1 MKVGID
7 ARAAKWY
14 RGTGI
19 GTYTYELINN
29 INKTDCLNDYLI
41 FLPDT
46 TSFDINL
53 NSNFKLRNININAKN
68 NFWTEVNIP
77 NILKDSEVELY
88 HVPQNGVG
96 LPTDK
101 KCKFIITLHDIIPY
115 KMPETVSSGYLKIF
129 NEEIPKIVSL
139 CDGIITVSNYSKND
153 IAKAFNFPKDKIFV
167 TYLSA
172 EDIYRPLDKL
182 KSKKIIEKKYGIH
195 DDFIL
200 YVGGFSPRKN
210 IAGIIKAFEQ
220 ISHHVDKNLKLVIA
234 GKKGISYA
242 NYVSLTEKL
251 NLASKVIFPGFI
263 NLYDMPYLYNSAK
276 LLVYPSF
283 YEGFGLPP
291 LEAMACGTPVIVSNS
306 TSLPEV
312 FGKSSIM
319 VDPHNIKNL
328 GDSIY
333 ECLENNLLRRQLISE
348 GFNLCKN
355 LTWKNTALSTIN
367 SYKSVLDVIK
377 K

>member
-1 MKVGID
+1 MKIGID
-7 ARAAKWY
+7 GRAAKWY

-29 INKTDCLNDYLI
+29 INKLDFSNDYFI

-53 NSNFKLRNININAKN
+53 NNNFKLRNINVNIKN
-68 NFWTEVNIP
+68 NFWDEVNIP
-77 NILKDSEVELY
+77 NILKDNEVELY

-96 LPTDK
+96 LPMDK

-115 KMPETVSSGYLKIF
+115 KMPETVSSRYLKIF
-129 NEEIPKIVSL
+129 NEELPKIISL
-139 CDGIITVSNYSKND
+139 CDGIITVSNFSKND

-172 EDIYRPLDKL
+172 EEIYKPLDKI
-182 KSKKIIEKKYGIH
+182 KSKKIIEKKYGISE
-195 DDFIL
+195 DFIL

-210 IAGIIKAFEQ
+210 IAGIIKAFAQ
-220 ISHHVDKNLKLVIA
+220 IRSRIDENLKLVIA
-234 GKKGISYA
+234 GKKGISYSIY
-242 NYVSLTEKL
+242 NSLTEKL
-251 NLASKVIFPGFI
+251 NLTSKVIFPGFI
-263 NLYDMPYLYNSAK
+263 SLCDMPYLYNSAK

-306 TSLPEV
+306 TSLPEI

-319 VDPHNIKNL
+319 VNPHNTDAL
-328 GDSIY
+328 GESIY
-333 ECLENNLLRRQLISE
+333 ECLENNILRRQLTSR
-348 GFNLCKN
+348 GFSLCKN
-355 LTWKNTALSTIN
+355 LTWQNTALSTIN
-367 SYKSVLDVIK
+367 SYKSVLK
-377 K
+377 A

>member
-7 ARAAKWY
+7 GRAAKWY

-19 GTYTYELINN
+19 GTYTYEVINN
-29 INKTDCLNDYLI
+29 INKTDSSNDYLI

-46 TSFDINL
+46 ASFDINL
-53 NSNFKLRNININAKN
+53 NNNFELRNINVNSRN
-68 NFWTEVNIP
+68 NFWDEVNIP
-77 NILKDSEVELY
+77 NILKDNEVDLY

-101 KCKFIITLHDIIPY
+101 KCKFMITLHDIIPY
-115 KMPETVSSGYLKIF
+115 KMPETVSNRYLKIF
-129 NEEIPKIVSL
+129 NEELPKIVSL
-139 CDGIITVSNYSKND
+139 CDGIITVSNFSKND

-172 EDIYRPLDKL
+172 EDIYKPLNKL
-182 KSKKIIEKKYGIH
+182 KSKKIIEKKYGIR

-210 IAGIIKAFEQ
+210 ISGIIKAFEQ
-220 ISHHVDKNLKLVIA
+220 INHRIDGNLKLVIA

-242 NYVSLTEKL
+242 NYISLTEKL
-251 NLASKVIFPGFI
+251 NLTSKVIFPGFI

-306 TSLPEV
+306 TSLPEI
-312 FGKSSIM
+312 FSKSSIM
-319 VDPHNIKNL
+319 VDPHNITAL
-328 GDSIY
+328 GKSIY
-333 ECLENNLLRRQLISE
+333 ECLENNILRRQLISE
-348 GFNLCKN
+348 GFKLCKN

-367 SYKSVLDVIK
+367 SYKSILGIIK